1 MNKNITSLIWNAENL
16 DNDEAEN
23 ILKIKGLEY
32 LVINKKLIKDMKI
45 FERIKI
51 KIIDKKYYIDDIYR
65 L

>member
-1 MNKNITSLIWNAENL
+1 MNKNIISLIWNAENL

-45 FERIKI
+45 FEHIKI